1 MNLEQEVKEK
11 NNNNDKEKE
20 TENEEENKI
29 FTYVDK
35 SVLTLFN
42 EPSLGLYYTQQHIKS
57 SFPKL
62 LYHMDNLYENKK
74 KINNTLLDMDK
85 TIKDIKELSSLNQN
99 FSFKMLTKINNIN
112 YRLKTNHK

>member
-1 MNLEQEVKEK
+1 MEEEK
-11 NNNNDKEKE
+11 NVFDCL
-20 TENEEENKI
+20 
-29 FTYVDK
+29 DK

-42 EPSLGLYYTQQHIKS
+42 EPSLGLHYTQQHIQN

-74 KINNTLLDMDK
+74 KINSTLLDMDK

-112 YRLKTNHK
+112 YSLKASHK

>member
-1 MNLEQEVKEK
+1 MEEEK
-11 NNNNDKEKE
+11 NVFDCL
-20 TENEEENKI
+20 
-29 FTYVDK
+29 DK

-42 EPSLGLYYTQQHIKS
+42 EPSLGLYYTQQHIQN

-74 KINNTLLDMDK
+74 KINSTLLDMDK

-112 YRLKTNHK
+112 YSLKASHK

>member
-1 MNLEQEVKEK
+1 MNLEKEEKEK
-11 NNNNDKEKE
+11 NNNNNKEKE

-62 LYHMDNLYENKK
+62 LYHMDNLYDNRKK
-74 KINNTLLDMDK
+74 MKNIMKEMDNTIRDLKEITSLNDPFSFQMLAKINSMNYDL
-85 TIKDIKELSSLNQN
+85 IKK
-99 FSFKMLTKINNIN
+99 
-112 YRLKTNHK
+112 